1 MLTNWRTRLHFDS
14 FMLDWVDIDNG
25 IVQGDPLSMLLY
37 LFYNTDLIA
46 SPKKGE
52 AMIAYVDDASYYAE
66 GTNFEEAYDRLHD
79 MMNRDQGG
87 YKWSDQH
94 NSQFEPGKMAIVGFS
109 RRRTADPHC
118 LGRMIPEPRPKI
130 GRAHV

>member
-1 MLTNWRTRLHFDS
+1 MGWFLDMEGAFPNAVTKRLLHNMHMRWLPEPYVCFIEQMLTNWCTRLRFDG
-14 FMLDWVDIDNG
+14 FMSDWVAIDNS

-46 SPKKGE
+46 SPKKE
-52 AMIAYVDDASYYAE
+52 EVMMAYVNDASHYAE
-66 GTNFEEAYDRLHD
+66 GMDFEEAYDQLHD

-94 NSQFEPGKMAIVGFS
+94 NS
-109 RRRTADPHC
+109 
-118 LGRMIPEPRPKI
+118 
-130 GRAHV
+130 